1 MRLHLSWSGRA
12 LAAVLLLIA
21 CTLWHVPAVSAQD
34 CHGCPP
40 DNLIPNCNFD
50 TFTGAPPR
58 QVPEGWVPFVLSN
71 DLTFKQAEDTL
82 YGAPSLMMW
91 SNGGTFVAGIWTQV
105 GGLQPGATYKASV
118 GWAAPN
124 EPDSFGRRLGIDP
137 TGGTDP
143 NSPGVI
149 WAPMHRGPGR
159 RLNCAPPDPNID
171 VSAVARSSTITVF
184 FETDHNYSTGDNYI
198 FVDTISLVQDSSQPV
213 APPTA
218 VPPTA
223 APQPAAQP
231 AAPKAPQPTR
241 ARPTA
246 APTATF
252 TPAPTATA
260 TVTAMPTNTA
270 TPTQTA
276 TATIT
281 PTPTQTYT
289 PEPTPSSTLP
299 PRPTAT
305 AGAQVEVAAATQDPP
320 PALLLGGAG
329 ALGIAGLLGIA
340 AVVVVRKR

>member
-1 MRLHLSWSGRA
+1 MRLHPSLTGRA
-12 LAAVLLLIA
+12 FAAVLLLIT
-21 CTLWHVPAVSAQD
+21 CTFWPVPAASSED

-50 TFTGAPPR
+50 TFTGSEPR
-58 QVPEGWVPFVLSN
+58 QVPTGWVPFVLSN

-105 GGLQPGATYKASV
+105 GGLQPGATYRASV

-124 EPDSFGRRLGIDP
+124 APDTFGRRLGIDP

-143 NSPGVI
+143 NSPNVI
-149 WAPMHRGPGR
+149 WSAMHRGPGR

-171 VSAVARSSTITVF
+171 VAAVARASTVTVF
-184 FETDHNYSTGDNYI
+184 FETDHNVSTGDNYI
-198 FVDTISLVQDSSQPV
+198 FVDAVSLVQDNSQPV
-213 APPTA
+213 AAPPTA

-223 APQPAAQP
+223 APHTV
-231 AAPKAPQPTR
+231 APKAPQPTR
-241 ARPTA
+241 VRPTA
-246 APTATF
+246 TQP
-252 TPAPTATA
+252 PAPTATA
-260 TVTAMPTNTA
+260 TVTATPTSTA

-289 PEPTPSSTLP
+289 PEPTATSTLP

-305 AGAQVEVAAATQDPP
+305 AGPQVASATVTQDPP
-320 PALLLGGAG
+320 SALLLGGAG
-329 ALGIAGLLGIA
+329 ALSVAGLLGIA
-340 AVVVVRKR
+340 ALVVRKR